1 VPVLTIN
8 ILIILD
14 IYLVGVYNIFEKI
27 RYKKIL
33 EKSRFLNILCK
44 GANI

>member
-1 VPVLTIN
+1 M
-8 ILIILD
+8 
-14 IYLVGVYNIFEKI
+14 YLVGVYNTSEKI
-27 RYKKIL
+27 GHKKIL